1 MNMGR
6 NQFGM
11 GNQMGRMG
19 NQGMGM
25 QNMGMTGAGSTT
37 TVPRQPVFKLDCT
50 FVDPAAPRTE
60 VPVRI
65 RDLVANANS
74 LPSRANMKLEMVGG
88 VLVLTGKVNSEAER
102 ALAETLVRLEP
113 GIYSVKNDLTFP
125 QPTQPAT
132 PATPASGGNPAT
144 ATPPAVT
151 PTPATGGTTTT
162 KAPVGPVP

>member
-19 NQGMGM
+19 NQSMGM

-37 TVPRQPVFKLDCT
+37 TVPRTARVQARQHVRRSH
-50 FVDPAAPRTE
+50 PRRG
-60 VPVRI
+60 PKCRWRI

-74 LPSRANMKLEMVGG
+74 LPSRANMKLGMVGG

-113 GIYSVKNDLTFP
+113 GS
-125 QPTQPAT
+125 
-132 PATPASGGNPAT
+132 S
-144 ATPPAVT
+144 
-151 PTPATGGTTTT
+151 
-162 KAPVGPVP
+162 